1 MLDSLYEER
10 LLSLMIFSACF
21 INFCNAFSS
30 VLGLSVGVIF
40 TLVHLFSFSFSN
52 VRTELDAADMHAEL
66 IEFAVQH
73 FPQIRS

>member
-21 INFCNAFSS
+21 INFCSAFSS
-30 VLGLSVGVIF
+30 VFGLSVGVIF

-52 VRTELDAADMHAEL
+52 VRIELDAADMHAEL